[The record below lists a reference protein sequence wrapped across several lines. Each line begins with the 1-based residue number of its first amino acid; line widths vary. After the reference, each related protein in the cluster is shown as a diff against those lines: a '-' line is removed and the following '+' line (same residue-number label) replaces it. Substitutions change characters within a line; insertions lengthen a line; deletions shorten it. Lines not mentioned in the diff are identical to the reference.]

1 MEDQDIVREFLLESN
16 ENLSRLDQEIV
27 ELERRPKDANL
38 LASIFRT
45 IHTIKGTCGFL
56 GFTLLEG
63 VAHEAENI
71 LSQLR
76 SGQREISEPLISII
90 LESIDA
96 TKSILRSIES
106 AGSEG
111 PDVYSDLRQRL
122 GIAAKQQ
129 PPATLPAPQPEVA
142 SDHPPAPATSAPAAA
157 PPGPPAPAAQDTEK
171 GQSVSDTAIR
181 VDVGLLDKLMN
192 LVGELVLARNQVLQF
207 NSQREDAALNAT
219 SQRLNLITTELQE
232 GVMKTRMQPIGL
244 VWNKLPRLVR
254 DVSHSLG
261 RHVRLE
267 MDGAD
272 TELDKTIIEAIKD
285 PLTHLVRNACD
296 HGIESPEERVRQGK
310 PSHGILHLRAYHE
323 GGQVNIEISDN
334 GAGMDIERVKQK
346 AIEKGLCSAE
356 RAARMN
362 DREALNL
369 IFLPGFSTAKQV
381 TNVSGR
387 GVGMDVVKSNIERIG
402 GAVDITTQLGAW
414 TTVKLKIPLTLAIIP
429 GLVVTSGNERFVIPQ
444 VSLLELIRLD
454 ANSAGKIEHV
464 HGTPVY
470 RRRGSLLPIAYLSD
484 ILGLQTTATDAVNI
498 VVLQA
503 EDRQFGLV
511 VDSVNDTQEIV
522 VKPLGKQ
529 LKRLPIYAGATIM
542 GDGRVAL
549 ILDVLGIGRQS
560 GVLATQRETE
570 RAGSQRAA
578 QAGEE
583 QQRLLLFKT
592 GAFARLAVPLS
603 LVSRL
608 EEFPQD
614 TIEYA
619 GDSPV
624 IQYRGGILPLIPL
637 DSVLAPGMSDSSL
650 TNDPVQVVVFQDGDR
665 SVGVAVDRI
674 VDIIE
679 DSVTIRKQ
687 SHSHGLLG
695 AAVIGRQV
703 TDFVDLKTVFTA
715 AFGDWFHTT
724 SPRHRGS
731 LLLAEAS
738 SFVRGLL
745 RVELEMAG
753 YHVAE
758 AADTA
763 QVLQALDRG
772 SIDLVL
778 AATNLPDA
786 SQLLDAVRRRP
797 GGGNVPVVA
806 LTTNTDAALEG
817 FDDCQSKFD
826 RASML
831 RSIERLAAAV
841 DSAAPHELALES
853 R

>member
-1 MEDQDIVREFLLESN
+1 
-16 ENLSRLDQEIV
+16 
-27 ELERRPKDANL
+27 
-38 LASIFRT
+38 
-45 IHTIKGTCGFL
+45 
-56 GFTLLEG
+56 
-63 VAHEAENI
+63 
-71 LSQLR
+71 
-76 SGQREISEPLISII
+76 
-90 LESIDA
+90 
-96 TKSILRSIES
+96 
-106 AGSEG
+106 
-111 PDVYSDLRQRL
+111 
-122 GIAAKQQ
+122 
-129 PPATLPAPQPEVA
+129 
-142 SDHPPAPATSAPAAA
+142 
-157 PPGPPAPAAQDTEK
+157 
-171 GQSVSDTAIR
+171 
-181 VDVGLLDKLMN
+181 MN

-207 NSQREDAALNAT
+207 NSQREDVALNAT

-261 RHVRLE
+261 RQVQLE

-310 PSHGILHLRAYHE
+310 PAHGTLHLRAYHE
-323 GGQVNIEISDN
+323 GGQVNIEISDD
-334 GAGMDIERVKQK
+334 GAGMDVERLKQK
-346 AIEKGLCSAE
+346 AVEKGLCTVDRIS
-356 RAARMN
+356 RLN

-369 IFLPGFSTAKQV
+369 IFLPGFSTAKEV

-402 GAVDITTQLGAW
+402 GAVDIATQPGEW

-429 GLVVTSGNERFVIPQ
+429 GLVVASGHGRFVIPQ

-454 ANSAGKIEHV
+454 ASSTGKIEHV

-470 RRRGSLLPIAYLSD
+470 RRRGNLLPIAFLSD
-484 ILGLQTTATDAVNI
+484 ILGHPATAAETVNI

-529 LKRLPIYAGATIM
+529 LKGLAIYAGATIM

-570 RAGSQRAA
+570 RVGTQRAA
-578 QAGEE
+578 QVGQE
-583 QQRLLLFKT
+583 QQRLLLFRT
-592 GAFARLAVPLS
+592 GAFERLAVPLS

-608 EEFPQD
+608 EEFTQGA
-614 TIEYA
+614 IEYA
-619 GDSPV
+619 GNHPV

-637 DSVLAPGMSDSSL
+637 DSVLAPGAPDTSL
-650 TNDPVQVVVFQDGDR
+650 TNDPIQVVVFQDGDR

-674 VDIIE
+674 LDIIE
-679 DSVTIRKQ
+679 DSVTVRKQ
-687 SHSHGLLG
+687 SDRPGLLG
-695 AAVIGRQV
+695 AAVIGKQV

-715 AFGDWFHTT
+715 AFGDWRQT
-724 SPRHRGS
+724 SSQPRRGS
-731 LLLAEAS
+731 VLLAEAS
-738 SFVRGLL
+738 TFVRGLL
-745 RVELEMAG
+745 RIELELAG
-753 YHVAE
+753 YHVSE

-763 QVLQALDRG
+763 QAMRAMDQG

-778 AATNLPDA
+778 AASNLPDA
-786 SQLLDAVRRRP
+786 TQLVEAIRRRP
-797 GGGNVPVVA
+797 GGGTVPMVA
-806 LTTNTDAALEG
+806 LTTDSASTLDG

-826 RASML
+826 RTSVL
-831 RSIERLAAAV
+831 RSIERLATAV
-841 DSAAPHELALES
+841 NEPAQRELNMEA